1 MNQFELA
8 VKQSIAGIPNVLFDK
23 EYKKFGRE
31 IKILINNTYLVEG
44 SGIAEEENNCM
55 LLFST
60 IRKNLFNTHFKNQAY
75 TMSISF
81 LVKDN
86 KFYITE
92 AIAL

>member
-8 VKQSIAGIPNVLFDK
+8 VKQSIAGIPNVLFNK

-31 IKILINNTYLVEG
+31 IKISINNTYLVEG

-60 IRKNLFNTHFKNQAY
+60 
-75 TMSISF
+75 
-81 LVKDN
+81 
-86 KFYITE
+86 
-92 AIAL
+92 